1 MLDEVLKDKER
12 NFDMFDQSWKQHAK
26 AGLVLSVFA
35 CVFGAAPLL
44 AAEPSSAAPADD
56 YAQQKM
62 KPTDG
67 IPVAPEGY
75 R

>member
-1 MLDEVLKDKER
+1 MKKPTIQKRLAAE
-12 NFDMFDQSWKQHAK
+12 
-26 AGLVLSVFA
+26 LVLPLFVFSL
-35 CVFGAAPLL
+35 GAVPLI

-62 KPTDG
+62 KPVDG